1 MSKTTEIAENDLA
14 GLPDVISRTLLAH
27 PTWAAMDRKIVCAGP
42 DCDWV
47 KPAGKGTK
55 KRFHNHQVF
64 ELQWA
69 IGEWYDREDE
79 ATA

>member
-1 MSKTTEIAENDLA
+1 MSGVTEIEEDDLK

-27 PTWAAMDRKIVCAGP
+27 PTWAVKSGKIVCAGTG
-42 DCDWV
+42 CEWV
-47 KPAGKGTK
+47 KPAGKGTR

-69 IGEWYDREDE
+69 IGGWYDGEERG
-79 ATA
+79 